1 MSPLSESL
9 LPAAPAPFPEDV
21 DVAVVAFNAR
31 QTLPRLIEC
40 VRQSGAPDDRIT
52 VYDIASTDDSVAWL
66 TNAYPG
72 VRLTRLPVNNGPDPG
87 RNLALRS
94 AIRPFLLLLDA
105 DAYVRPDAPQRLRA
119 ALDPSRRV
127 GATAPV
133 VVHANDPKTIQYA
146 SGSMH
151 FICEAINPFLNR
163 PLIERGTDLRD
174 IGVAP
179 AVAYLIDVAVAK
191 HIGLFD
197 DRYFIGKE
205 DGDFCHKLLIA
216 GYRLV
221 EDPLAI
227 VEHQSKPR
235 SAWLFVCQIRN
246 RWHFLLKNY
255 ELRTLLLILP
265 ALAIHE
271 PMQFVVLA
279 AKGHLGAY
287 TRAVRELLPWLKTLG
302 AERRQLAAI
311 RQVHD
316 RSLFSAAPLIV
327 REDLVGG
334 RIGGPLKRAYDV
346 WLGVYWRVV
355 RHLVR

>member
-1 MSPLSESL
+1 MSTSSAGSL
-9 LPAAPAPFPEDV
+9 ALFPEDV
-21 DVAVVAFNAR
+21 EVAVVAFNAR

-40 VRQSGAPDDRIT
+40 VRATGAPDNRIT

-66 TNAYPG
+66 RQAYPH
-72 VRLTRLPVNNGPDPG
+72 VRLLQLSVNNGPDPG

-94 AIRPFLLLLDA
+94 AVKPYVLLLDA

-119 ALDPSRRV
+119 ALDPARMV
-127 GATAPV
+127 GATVPV
-133 VVHANDPKTIQYA
+133 VVHANAPQTIQYA

-151 FICEAINPFLNR
+151 FICEAINPYQNR
-163 PLIERGTDLRD
+163 PLVQRGTAPRD

-235 SAWLFVCQIRN
+235 SSWLFVCQIRN

-255 ELRTLLLILP
+255 ELRTLLLIAP
-265 ALAIHE
+265 ALAVHE
-271 PMQFVVLA
+271 PMQFVVLT

-287 TRAVRELLPWLKTLG
+287 LRAVRELLPWLKTLR

-311 RQVHD
+311 RRVHD
-316 RSLFSAAPLIV
+316 RPLFSAAPLIV

-334 RIGGPLKRAYDV
+334 RIGGLMKRAYDR
-346 WLGVYWRVV
+346 WLSGYWAIV
-355 RHLVR
+355 RHLAR

>member
-1 MSPLSESL
+1 MSPSSDSL
-9 LPAAPAPFPEDV
+9 TSRFPEDV
-21 DVAVVAFNAR
+21 EVAVVAFNAR
-31 QTLPRLIEC
+31 HTLPRLIEC
-40 VRQSGAPDDRIT
+40 VLASGAPDGRIT
-52 VYDIASTDDSVAWL
+52 VYDMASTDDSMAWL
-66 TNAYPG
+66 GNTYPR
-72 VRLTRLPVNNGPDPG
+72 VRQIRLSVNNGPDPG

-94 AIRPFLLLLDA
+94 AVLPYLLLLDA

-119 ALDPSRRV
+119 ALDPAHKV

-133 VVHANDPKTIQYA
+133 VVHADDPVTIQYA
-146 SGSMH
+146 CGSMH

-163 PLIERGTDLRD
+163 PLVERGTDMRD

-179 AVAYLIDVAVAK
+179 AVAYLIDVSVAK

-255 ELRTLLLILP
+255 EVRTLLLILP

-271 PMQFVVLA
+271 PMQFLVLA
-279 AKGHLGAY
+279 VKGHLRAY
-287 TRAVRELLPWLKTLG
+287 LQAVRELLPWLKTIG

-311 RQVHD
+311 RRVHD
-316 RSLFSAAPLIV
+316 RPLFSAAPLIV
-327 REDLVGG
+327 RADLV
-334 RIGGPLKRAYDV
+334 GGPLKRAYDV
-346 WLGVYWRVV
+346 WLSGYWRVV